1 MWGDIEP
8 SGFIYLAII
17 ASVVAG
23 ALGFLPRSHLRSGL
37 IWAWVFAP
45 LILSLVYTRS
55 FDELGIGIAMAVI
68 LIIPWGGI
76 AVLSYNLVRRFREI
90 QPGID

>member
-1 MWGDIEP
+1 MWDDSEP
-8 SGFIYLAII
+8 SDFIDLAIV

-23 ALGFLPRSHLRSGL
+23 ALGFLPRSHLRSVL
-37 IWAWVFAP
+37 IWVWVFVP

-90 QPGID
+90 HPGID